1 MTYSLVSAIGK
12 PVGGGGRWVSID
24 ISNMS
29 FASIFQ
35 NYIRVIA
42 TLSNPF
48 DATNTAL
55 DLASVEFTEGDPS
68 ITFSQYLVSIGN
80 AALPTFTPPPVLN
93 TVYAKYN
100 DAWNAGYM
108 VTPVAPNTAID
119 SPLPQADKTWLKLT
133 DYNDP
138 TNPEVMPVDFT
149 LFGKSCMVSV
159 NGYWHY
165 LATDS
170 SGAYIRDG
178 NTSCVKS
185 KRNTIGIYSLASL
198 GSIQYIDLTP
208 DMIYKQDPSNFLSN
222 GVYINVGQSLAGKTV
237 LLVIAGYL
245 HVMDGNTF
253 KRVGDQLLKID
264 WQNYPYFDR
273 YFEQVDTI
281 DLSSLNLTHT
291 PRNASQVAVS
301 ELMSD
306 AAITAYCSLS
316 QSFIVL
322 LDNQEVFVDYK
333 DIANT
338 GLPGSYMDIQEPNWP
353 LITGHGKVSEWWSV
367 EEDGQ
372 WAVLIQ
378 DADAW
383 VDRRTYYTTDPKKL
397 NSLASNRV
405 PARPRVLSSARFLKL
420 GSDVNFGS

>member
-1 MTYSLVSAIGK
+1 MSYSLLSAIGK
-12 PVGGGGRWVSID
+12 PVGGGGRWVSVD

-29 FASIFQ
+29 FTDIFQ

-42 TLSNPF
+42 TLSNPY
-48 DATNTAL
+48 DSSNTAL
-55 DLASVEFTEGDPS
+55 DLADIEFTEGDPS
-68 ITFSQYLVSIGN
+68 MTFSQYLLSIGN
-80 AALPTFTPPPVLN
+80 AALSTTANLPVLD

-108 VTPVAPNTAID
+108 VTPIAPDAAID
-119 SPLPQADKTWLKLT
+119 SPLPDADKTWLKLT
-133 DYNDP
+133 DYDDP

-165 LATDS
+165 LATDNT
-170 SGAYIRDG
+170 GAYIRDG

-198 GSIQYIDLTP
+198 GSIQYIDLTA
-208 DMIYKQDPSNFLSN
+208 DMIYKQDPSNTLSN
-222 GVYINVGQSLAGKTV
+222 GVYIDIGQSLSGKTV

-245 HVMDGNTF
+245 HVMDGLTF
-253 KRVGDQLLKID
+253 NRVGDQLIKID
-264 WQNYPYFDR
+264 WPNFPYFDR
-273 YFEQVDTI
+273 YFEQVDAI
-281 DLSSLNLTHT
+281 DLSSMNLSHT
-291 PRNASQVAVS
+291 VNNPSQVAVS
-301 ELMSD
+301 ELLSD
-306 AAITAYCSLS
+306 TAITAYCSLS

-322 LDNQEVFVDYK
+322 LDNEEVFVDFK
-333 DIANT
+333 DVADT
-338 GLPGSYMDIQEPNWP
+338 GVPGMYVSAEEPNWP

-372 WAVLIQ
+372 WAILTQ
-378 DADAW
+378 TPDALM
-383 VDRRTYYTTDPKKL
+383 DRRVYYTTDPKQL

-405 PARPRVLSSARFLKL
+405 PARPSILSAARFIKL
-420 GSDVNFGS
+420 GTDVNFTS

>member
-1 MTYSLVSAIGK
+1 MTYSLISAIGK
-12 PVGGGGRWVSID
+12 PVGGGGRWVSVD
-24 ISNMS
+24 IANMS
-29 FASIFQ
+29 FTEIFQ
-35 NYIRVIA
+35 NYLRVIA

-48 DATNTAL
+48 DPANTAL
-55 DLASVEFTEGDPS
+55 DLADIEFTESDPS
-68 ITFSQYLVSIGN
+68 MTFSQYLLSIGN
-80 AALPTFTPPPVLN
+80 AALPTSTSLPVLK

-108 VTPVAPNTAID
+108 VTPIAPNAAID

-138 TNPEVMPVDFT
+138 TNPEALPVDFT
-149 LFGKSCMVSV
+149 LFGKSCLVSV

-198 GSIQYIDLTP
+198 GSIQYIDLIP
-208 DMIYKQDPSNFLSN
+208 SMIYKQDSTNSLSN
-222 GVYINVGQSLAGKTV
+222 GVYINVGQSLVGKTV

-245 HVMDGNTF
+245 HVMDGLTF

-264 WQNYPYFDR
+264 WANFPYFDR

-281 DLSSLNLTHT
+281 DLSSMNLSHT
-291 PRNASQVAVS
+291 VNNPSQVAVS
-301 ELMSD
+301 EMMSD

-322 LDNQEVFVDYK
+322 LDNEEIFVDYQ
-333 DIANT
+333 DISNT
-338 GLPGSYMDIQEPNWP
+338 GMSGMYVSTEEPNWP

-367 EEDGQ
+367 QEDGQ

-378 DADAW
+378 DADSFL
-383 VDRRTYYTTDPKKL
+383 DRRTYYTTDPKKL
-397 NSLASNRV
+397 NSLAANRV
-405 PARPRVLSSARFLKL
+405 PARPRVISGAQFMKL
-420 GSDVNFGS
+420 GTDVNFTT